1 MNGGETRRYTAGKI
15 VIATGGRPNLPS
27 DEGVSDYCITS
38 DRFFDVETLSDVSV
52 VGGAGYIAVELAG
65 ILNAL
70 GSEVH
75 LILRNDKPLRSFD
88 PMLCDGIDV
97 EMRRAG
103 IFVHSRTGVVSKV
116 VLDAHAGNNSMG
128 KRNVTLVCR
137 DVIYGA
143 NVVIMATGRMP
154 NTESLHSTNNNG
166 KDDNDNGIVWSGN
179 TNGMGLEG
187 CGVLLNSTGHV
198 IVDEYQNTNV
208 NGIYAIG

>member
-1 MNGGETRRYTAGKI
+1 M
-15 VIATGGRPNLPS
+15 
-27 DEGVSDYCITS
+27 
-38 DRFFDVETLSDVSV
+38 
-52 VGGAGYIAVELAG
+52 G

-75 LILRNDKPLRSFD
+75 LVFRNDKPLRSID

-103 IFVHSRTGVVSKV
+103 IFVHSHTWGVSKV
-116 VLDAHAGNNSMG
+116 ILDAHAGNSEG
-128 KRNVTLVCR
+128 KRNVTLVCG

-143 NVVIMATGRMP
+143 DVVIMATGRMP
-154 NTESLHSTNNNG
+154 NTEFLHSTNDNG
-166 KDDNDNGIVWSGN
+166 DDDNDNGVVWSGN
-179 TNGMGLEG
+179 TDGMGLEG